1 MDCIFQ
7 RTKETSMDYKT
18 EELIKLRLILRKLVK
33 ETDQEITDYFK
44 QRLLRVIHEIEI
56 EKQEREIK

>member
-1 MDCIFQ
+1 
-7 RTKETSMDYKT
+7 MDYKT

-56 EKQEREIK
+56 EKQERKIK